1 MINLLCYHYKLSDDG
16 IKKLTV
22 HQFNK
27 KMGLL
32 NKMFSD
38 KPEDKPED
46 KPSQN
51 YGILDQAYGVK

>member
-1 MINLLCYHYKLSDDG
+1 MSIEDIGN
-16 IKKLTV
+16 LTV

-27 KMGLL
+27 KVVFL

-38 KPEDKPED
+38 KTEDKP